1 MKIIRKPNVD
11 INIVKLLTSYRKKN
25 VSYTEALLEIQSL
38 LHIDIDD
45 IVEVLPND
53 IFEEIKIDMVTRG
66 LTKDDKITKII
77 ESRNSDDITEW
88 LK

>member
-38 LHIDIDD
+38 LHMDIDD
-45 IVEVLPND
+45 IVELLPND
-53 IFEEIKIDMVTRG
+53 IFEEIKIDMVSRR
-66 LTKDDKITKII
+66 LTKDEKISKII
-77 ESRNSDDITEW
+77 ESRNNDDITEW
-88 LK
+88 L